1 MNATTDVSL
10 APGAPWRRFR
20 LRADGRRSTA
30 RDNAWSAMRAVRRLA
45 HVTPILLG
53 GAAAVLGHALTHAEP
68 EARRLR
74 VRARTRQ
81 LAASL
86 LHALGVRVSVAGPPP
101 RGAALYASNHLG
113 WLDVLVLLVV
123 LPDCTLVA
131 KRDVGAWPLLGTLAR
146 LGGTVLVDRDR
157 KRDLFRAI
165 PRLTD
170 GLYAGRSV
178 LLFAEGTTTDGTVVL
193 PFKSSLFEAAV
204 RADRVVVPIA
214 LCADTG
220 PGGPDV
226 RTHVCWWGADTL
238 LSHLPRVAGT
248 RRITFTVRLGAPLRA
263 TDDALSAPD
272 ARVRRRARSAARK
285 RLALRARRAVCTQG
299 GLPPAEPYQSVG
311 T

>member
-1 MNATTDVSL
+1 MGSSL
-10 APGAPWRRFR
+10 APGAPWRRIR
-20 LRADGRRSTA
+20 LRAGGRRSA
-30 RDNAWSAMRAVRRLA
+30 ASDNAWSAMRAVRRLV
-45 HVTPILLG
+45 HVAPILLG
-53 GAAAVLGHALTHAEP
+53 GAASMIGHAFTQSNP

-74 VRARTRQ
+74 VRARSRQ

-86 LHALGVRVSVAGPPP
+86 LHALGVRITVAGPPP
-101 RGAALYASNHLG
+101 RGSALYASNHLG

-146 LGGTVLVDRDR
+146 LGGTVLIDRDR
-157 KRDLFRAI
+157 KRDLSRAI

-170 GLYAGRSV
+170 GLHAGQSV
-178 LLFAEGTTTDGTVVL
+178 LLFAEGTTTDGTAVL

-204 RADRVVVPIA
+204 RADRTVVPIA

-226 RTHVCWWGADTL
+226 RTHVCWWGEDTL
-238 LSHLPRVAGT
+238 LAHLPRVAGT
-248 RRITFTVRLGAPLRA
+248 RRITFTVRLGAPLNA
-263 TDDALSAPD
+263 TADALTAED
-272 ARVRRRARSAARK
+272 AQVRRRARSAARK
-285 RLALRARRAVCTQG
+285 RLARLTRRAVCAQG
-299 GLPPAEPYQSVG
+299 GLPTAEPYQSVG